1 MIPSSRIR
9 RDFLDFFASQGHTVV
24 PSSSIVPHE
33 DPTLLFA
40 NAGMN
45 QFKDVFLGD
54 GTRDYVRAAS
64 TQKCLRVSGKHNDLE
79 VVGRDTYHHTF
90 FEMLGN
96 WSFGDYY
103 KKEAIVWAW
112 ELLTG
117 VWKLPPD
124 KLYVTVFGGEA
135 GVPFDEEAYGIWSRE
150 TDIPKDHILRFG
162 AKDNFWEMGD
172 TGPCGPCTEIHIDR
186 GESYGKLDPK
196 TCFVNTDSDRF
207 IELWNLV
214 FIQYNR
220 DSSGTLKEL
229 PSRHVDT
236 GAGFERL
243 CAVLQQKSSNY
254 DTDVFQPLITRI
266 AQLSG
271 VAYSEREG
279 TPHRVIADHI
289 RALSCAIADGALPSN
304 EGRGYVLRR
313 LLRRAARFGRE
324 LGFREPFMGELAPV
338 LAETMGEVF
347 PELRQRLDHVRNVLG
362 GEERSFDRTL
372 DQGLK
377 RFHDLRKS
385 LAGTVLPGVE
395 AFRLYDTYGF
405 PLDLTEQLAS
415 EHGLSVDREAYE
427 QEMSGQ
433 RSKSRDARRGE
444 DEGQNRPWHEVKAG
458 TSSFVG
464 YDSLDSVTDILRWR
478 PGLES
483 DEIELVLAQ
492 SPFYAES
499 GGQVGDRGVIAGES
513 WTVRVRDTRILDGQ
527 RVQLG
532 KLDGVLDPGAMVS
545 ATVDAEA
552 RRATE
557 RNHTATHL
565 LQAALRQVLGDHV
578 HQEGS
583 LVEPERLR
591 FDFSHSGPLSPEELS
606 AVEEIVCARAMD
618 NIRVHTFQ
626 SSYQKAIE
634 DGVTALFGEKYGD
647 TVRVVQ
653 VPGFSSELCGGTH
666 LASTGQLG
674 SFLITSE
681 SGVAAGVR
689 RIEAVTGTGALAQA
703 ARQREQ
709 LNAVEALLG
718 SAGSD
723 RIEKLRRTLEDK
735 RRLEKELEHLKA
747 ELMSRTASEALADA
761 EIVSGV
767 RIHVQEL
774 ADAGIDDLKSLCD
787 RLRESGE
794 EMVALVVSSLAD
806 KVTMATF
813 VSDAVISRH
822 ALKAGELVAAIAPL
836 VGGKGGGRPQ
846 LATAGGKDPA
856 GLPAAIEKFRHLV
869 REKLGAA

>member
-1 MIPSSRIR
+1 
-9 RDFLDFFASQGHTVV
+9 
-24 PSSSIVPHE
+24 
-33 DPTLLFA
+33 
-40 NAGMN
+40 
-45 QFKDVFLGD
+45 
-54 GTRDYVRAAS
+54 
-64 TQKCLRVSGKHNDLE
+64 
-79 VVGRDTYHHTF
+79 
-90 FEMLGN
+90 
-96 WSFGDYY
+96 
-103 KKEAIVWAW
+103 
-112 ELLTG
+112 
-117 VWKLPPD
+117 
-124 KLYVTVFGGEA
+124 
-135 GVPFDEEAYGIWSRE
+135 
-150 TDIPKDHILRFG
+150 
-162 AKDNFWEMGD
+162 
-172 TGPCGPCTEIHIDR
+172 
-186 GESYGKLDPK
+186 
-196 TCFVNTDSDRF
+196 
-207 IELWNLV
+207 
-214 FIQYNR
+214 
-220 DSSGTLKEL
+220 
-229 PSRHVDT
+229 
-236 GAGFERL
+236 
-243 CAVLQQKSSNY
+243 
-254 DTDVFQPLITRI
+254 
-266 AQLSG
+266 
-271 VAYSEREG
+271 YSEREG

-794 EMVALVVSSLAD
+794 EMVALVVSSQAD

-822 ALKAGELVAAIAPL
+822 ALKAG
-836 VGGKGGGRPQ
+836 
-846 LATAGGKDPA
+846 
-856 GLPAAIEKFRHLV
+856 
-869 REKLGAA
+869 